1 MTISM
6 AAIIL
11 RFKSSGNAIFGGVGY
26 GEAMSD
32 PVAVF
37 SSRLEAE
44 LARARL
50 EVEGIPSYLLTDD
63 AGGWEP
69 QLDIRGVRLM
79 VAEQDRAP
87 ALEVLDLPEQ
97 AIGASAPNLDSDR
110 WYRISAW
117 VIGAIIVFGA
127 IQTLRAIF

>member
-1 MTISM
+1 MTDPL
-6 AAIIL
+6 AI
-11 RFKSSGNAIFGGVGY
+11 
-26 GEAMSD
+26 
-32 PVAVF
+32 F

-50 EVEGIPSYLLTDD
+50 DLEGIPSYLLTDD

-79 VAEQDRAP
+79 VADKDRAP
-87 ALEVLDLPEQ
+87 ALEVLELPEPEFEEP
-97 AIGASAPNLDSDR
+97 APKADSDS
-110 WYRISAW
+110 WYRTSAW
-117 VIGAIIVFGA
+117 VIVAIIVFGA

>member
-1 MTISM
+1 
-6 AAIIL
+6 
-11 RFKSSGNAIFGGVGY
+11 
-26 GEAMSD
+26 MSD

-50 EVEGIPSYLLTDD
+50 DVEGIPSYLLTDD

-79 VAEQDRAP
+79 VADKDRGP
-87 ALEVLDLPEQ
+87 ALEVLELPEPEVDTP
-97 AIGASAPNLDSDR
+97 APRPDSDS

-117 VIGAIIVFGA
+117 VIVAIIVFGA
-127 IQTLRAIF
+127 IQALRAIL

>member
-1 MTISM
+1 
-6 AAIIL
+6 
-11 RFKSSGNAIFGGVGY
+11 
-26 GEAMSD
+26 MSD

-79 VAEQDRAP
+79 VADQDRAP

-97 AIGASAPNLDSDR
+97 EIDVSAANPDSDR

-117 VIGAIIVFGA
+117 AIVAIIVFGA